1 MPVTVVVGAQWGDEG
16 KGKIVDLLSERA
28 DVVARYQ
35 GGANAGHTVVVSG
48 QQTILH
54 LVPSGILQAHTTCVI
69 GNGVVLDPWAL
80 AAELDVLENQG
91 ISVEGRLLISN
102 QAHLVMP
109 YHKALDKASEQKTD
123 ERIGTTG
130 RGIGPAYE
138 DKFSRTGIRVQDL
151 LNENALR
158 DKVLKLTEKKNR
170 VLEQIYHAEPLDPG
184 ETLQELL
191 AVRPRVLPFV
201 ADTSAFLAEA
211 ISEGKQVLAEGAQGT
226 LLDVDFGTYP
236 FVTSSNPV
244 SGGACTGLGIG
255 PTKIDR
261 VFGVAKAY
269 TTRVGNGPMPTELP
283 EELGEALRKWG
294 GEYGA
299 TTGRPRRCGW
309 FDAVIARYAARVNG
323 LDALLLTKLD
333 VLDHLET
340 VRICVA
346 YEIDGERVEEFP
358 ADCDILSRVRPVYV
372 DVPGWQRVTGRAR
385 SADQLPARARDY
397 IRALED
403 LSGVPV
409 ALVSVGSGREQI
421 VALREEFFA

>member
-16 KGKIVDLLSERA
+16 KGKIVDLLSESA

-35 GGANAGHTVVVSG
+35 GGANAGHTVVVNG

-54 LVPSGILQAHTTCVI
+54 LVPSGILQPHTTCVI

-109 YHKALDKASEQKTD
+109 YHKALDKASEQKTN

-138 DKFSRTGIRVQDL
+138 DKVSRTGIRVQDL
-151 LNENALR
+151 LDEGKLR
-158 DKVLKLTEKKNR
+158 DKVLRLTEKKNQI
-170 VLEQIYHAEPLDPG
+170 LQQIYHAEPLDPD
-184 ETLQELL
+184 ETLRQLL
-191 AVRPRVLPFV
+191 AVRPRVLPFA
-201 ADTSAFLAEA
+201 ADTSAFLGQA
-211 ISEGKQVLAEGAQGT
+211 ISEGKRILAEGAQGT

-323 LDALLLTKLD
+323 LDAFLLTKLD
-333 VLDHLET
+333 VLDNLET

-358 ADCDILSRVRPVYV
+358 ADCDILSRAHPVYV
-372 DVPGWQRVTGRAR
+372 DVPGWQRVTGKTR
-385 SADQLPARARDY
+385 SADQLPAQARDY

-421 VALREEFFA
+421 VILRQEFFA